1 MAKSVVLPNLGRRA
15 TGTESKDGERVMD
28 KRQSFI
34 EMRAELS
41 AAYEIELKNVQL
53 LLRDGATRIENDV
66 VAIQLSEPRPLAAD
80 GEAGQIFS
88 DEFTDMLNCTLER
101 YERNL
106 KKEIE
111 RLGLSAPD
119 EQNITSTV
127 TEYSAAIRN
136 RSAGAS

>member
-1 MAKSVVLPNLGRRA
+1 
-15 TGTESKDGERVMD
+15 MD

-41 AAYEIELKNVQL
+41 AAYETELRNVQML
-53 LLRDGATRIENDV
+53 LQDGVTRIENDV

-80 GEAGQIFS
+80 GEAGQTFS
-88 DEFTDMLNCTLER
+88 DEFADMLNCTLER

-106 KKEIE
+106 RKEIE
-111 RLGLSAPD
+111 RLGLNPSS

-127 TEYSAAIRN
+127 TEYGAAIRN
-136 RSAGAS
+136 RSANPN